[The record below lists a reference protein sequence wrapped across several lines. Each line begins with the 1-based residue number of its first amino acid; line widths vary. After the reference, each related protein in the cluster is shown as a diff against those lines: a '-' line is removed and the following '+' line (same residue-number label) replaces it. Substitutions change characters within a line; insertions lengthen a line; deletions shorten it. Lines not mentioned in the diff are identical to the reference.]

1 MDFRVR
7 SDRRPQGRMRLVRE
21 RAAYLLLVEQGV
33 GFTAAARIVGVDP
46 STGRIWRRGDP
57 RRVRRRVW
65 PVRTG
70 PPGPISARFL
80 SQDERLLI
88 ADLHGQKVS
97 IRQIAARLDRPPSTI
112 SRELTRNGGSSGSY
126 HPWTAGRAAADRR
139 ARPKMRKLDA
149 DPALH
154 AAVQDGLNQ
163 KWSPKQISNR
173 LRATFPDRPEMRV
186 STETIYQALYVQGRG
201 QLRRELTGALR
212 TGRARRRPQRDPQ
225 RRRSRFVDP
234 MVMISER
241 PAEAE
246 DRAIPGHW
254 EGDLIMGAGNS
265 SCIGTLVERTT
276 RYVMLLHL
284 PDGHDAGRVSDAL
297 IETVSTLPTHLRRS
311 LTWDQGSEMAGHL
324 RFKIATGMP
333 VFFCD
338 PASPWQR
345 GSNENTNGL
354 LRQYFPKATDLSRH
368 NRERLAEVAI
378 ELNGRPR
385 ETLNWATPAEALAK
399 LLET

>member
-7 SDRRPQGRMRLVRE
+7 LDRRPQGRSRLVRE

-33 GFTAAARIVGVDP
+33 SFVEAARIVGVNP
-46 STGRIWRRGDP
+46 GTGRVWRRGDP
-57 RRVRRRVW
+57 WRDRRTSRSR
-65 PVRTG
+65 PA
-70 PPGPISARFL
+70 PALSSARFL
-80 SQDERLLI
+80 SEDERLLI
-88 ADLHGQKVS
+88 ADLRGQRVS
-97 IRQIAARLDRPPSTI
+97 VRQIAARVGRAPSTI
-112 SRELTRNGGSSGSY
+112 SRELARNGDLSGRY
-126 HPWTAGRAAADRR
+126 HPWAAGKAAAARR
-139 ARPKMRKLDA
+139 ARPKQRKLDGN
-149 DPALH
+149 PELH

-173 LRATFPDRPEMRV
+173 LRATFPDRPELRV

-201 QLRRELTGALR
+201 QLRRELAGALR

-241 PAEAE
+241 PAEAD
-246 DRAIPGHW
+246 DRAVPGHW
-254 EGDLIMGAGNS
+254 EGDLIMGAGNTS
-265 SCIGTLVERTT
+265 SIGTLVERTT

-284 PDGHDAGRVSDAL
+284 PDGHDAARVRDAL
-297 IETVSTLPTHLRRS
+297 IETVSTLPGQLRRS

-324 RFKIATGMP
+324 QFKTATGMP

-354 LRQYFPKATDLSRH
+354 LRQYFPKGSYLGHHD
-368 NRERLAEVAI
+368 RERLTAVAI

-399 LLET
+399 LLDT